1 MLNDLRFRLRALFRR
16 NTVETELDD
25 ELRFHFE
32 HEVEKYK
39 QSGMTQKEA
48 TRQARLSF
56 GGQEQVKEDC
66 RDAHGTSF
74 IADTLQDIRYAVRQL
89 TDNPVFAAVIV
100 LTLALSIG
108 ANSAIFSVID
118 SVLLKSLPYQQPE
131 RIARIFLTSADY
143 PKFPLNPFD
152 FRDFRTR
159 SKSFDT
165 LAAFTRGDRQLSG
178 NSGEPEHL
186 NGFRVTSGYFRV
198 LGLHPQ
204 LGHEF
209 DEKAEIPGNEL
220 QVILSDRLWRTQF
233 DAAPDILGRKITLNS
248 QPYTV
253 VGVMPPGTRHPG
265 NEYHSVSYGEVVD
278 LWSPFTFEGDPAQ
291 RGSHYIE
298 GIGRLKDGVTPEQ
311 AQSEMSSLM
320 V

>member
-1 MLNDLRFRLRALFRR
+1 MLNDLRFRLRSLFRR

-25 ELRFHFE
+25 ELHFHFE
-32 HEVEKYK
+32 HEVEKYT

-74 IADTLQDIRYAVRQL
+74 IADMLQDIRYAVRQL
-89 TDNPVFAAVIV
+89 TGNPVFTAVIV

-159 SKSFDT
+159 SKSFDS
-165 LAAFTRGDRQLSG
+165 LAAFTRGDRQLSR
-178 NSGEPEHL
+178 NSGEPEPQRIPSHL
-186 NGFRVTSGYFRV
+186 RVFPRARSAPAARTRV
-198 LGLHPQ
+198 RREG
-204 LGHEF
+204 
-209 DEKAEIPGNEL
+209 
-220 QVILSDRLWRTQF
+220 
-233 DAAPDILGRKITLNS
+233 
-248 QPYTV
+248 
-253 VGVMPPGTRHPG
+253 
-265 NEYHSVSYGEVVD
+265 
-278 LWSPFTFEGDPAQ
+278 GDPRQ
-291 RGSHYIE
+291 
-298 GIGRLKDGVTPEQ
+298 
-311 AQSEMSSLM
+311 
-320 V
+320 

>member
-16 NTVETELDD
+16 KKIETELDD

-39 QSGMTQKEA
+39 LSGMTQEEA

-66 RDAHGTSF
+66 RDANGTSF
-74 IADTLQDIRYAVRQL
+74 IADTVQDIRYAVRQL
-89 TDNPVFAAVIV
+89 AGNPVFAAVIV

-108 ANSAIFSVID
+108 ANRASFSVID
-118 SVLLKSLPYQQPE
+118 SVLLKSLPYRQPE
-131 RIARIFLTSADY
+131 RIARIFLTSDES

-159 SKSFDT
+159 SKSFAS

-220 QVILSDRLWRTQF
+220 QVILSDRYGARNSVRRRTF
-233 DAAPDILGRKITLNS
+233 WAARSPS
-248 QPYTV
+248 
-253 VGVMPPGTRHPG
+253 TR
-265 NEYHSVSYGEVVD
+265 
-278 LWSPFTFEGDPAQ
+278 SPIP
-291 RGSHYIE
+291 
-298 GIGRLKDGVTPEQ
+298 
-311 AQSEMSSLM
+311 
-320 V
+320 

>member
-16 NTVETELDD
+16 NTAETELDD

-39 QSGMTQKEA
+39 KSGMTQKEA

-66 RDAHGTSF
+66 REAHGTNF
-74 IADTLQDIRYAVRQL
+74 IANTLQDVRYAFRQL
-89 TDNPVFAAVIV
+89 VGNPVFAAIIV

-131 RIARIFLTSADY
+131 RIARIFLTSVDF

-159 SKSFDT
+159 SKSFDS

-178 NSGEPEHL
+178 NSGEPERL
-186 NGFRVTSGYFRV
+186 NGFRVTSGYFHV

-204 LGHEF
+204 L
-209 DEKAEIPGNEL
+209 
-220 QVILSDRLWRTQF
+220 
-233 DAAPDILGRKITLNS
+233 DASSTRRRRS
-248 QPYTV
+248 QAM
-253 VGVMPPGTRHPG
+253 GCR
-265 NEYHSVSYGEVVD
+265 
-278 LWSPFTFEGDPAQ
+278 
-291 RGSHYIE
+291 
-298 GIGRLKDGVTPEQ
+298 
-311 AQSEMSSLM
+311 
-320 V
+320 